1 MERPNMDKRRI
12 HYFIEGGIIA
22 ALYAVLTYAL
32 APFGYGMVQVR
43 VAEALCILPFFTP
56 AAVPGLFVG
65 CVIANFFSPLG
76 WIDIVIG
83 SLATLVAA
91 FLASRTRIKWLV
103 PLPAVLINAVAVGA
117 EISILSM
124 GTVDSVSFL
133 PAAGSVALGQIV
145 ACYILGLPLLYLLNR
160 YRKQI
165 FGRA

>member
-1 MERPNMDKRRI
+1 MERPNMDKTRI

-32 APFGYGMVQVR
+32 APFGYLMVQVR

-65 CVIANFFSPLG
+65 CIIANFFSPFG

-83 SLATLVAA
+83 SLATLIAA
-91 FLASRTRIKWLV
+91 FLASRIRVKWLV

-117 EISILSM
+117 EISILTM
-124 GTVDSVSFL
+124 GTADSVSFL
-133 PAAGSVALGQIV
+133 PAAGSVALGQIA